1 MHVLR
6 REVDRMQAILE
17 EFLNFSRPLI
27 PLNQRE
33 LELRE
38 LVDHVVDLHEG
49 IAGERRVDLRARGRA
64 RVSCDPRKV
73 EQILINVVQN
83 ALEVAPA
90 GTAVE
95 IEVVDARPEQVRV
108 HVRDQGPGLDETLRE
123 RLFEPGVTGKREGSG
138 LGLTIARALARQ
150 HGGELELD
158 DRPGK
163 TGCEAT
169 LRLPTMES

>member
-1 MHVLR
+1 
-6 REVDRMQAILE
+6 
-17 EFLNFSRPLI
+17 
-27 PLNQRE
+27 
-33 LELRE
+33 ELRE

-49 IAGERRVDLRARGRA
+49 IAGERRVELRARGRA
-64 RVSCDPRKV
+64 RAVCDPRKV

-95 IEVVDARPEQVRV
+95 LEVVEAPPEQVRV
-108 HVRDQGPGLDETLRE
+108 YVRDQGPGLDQDRRE

-150 HGGELELD
+150 HGGELELV
-158 DRPGK
+158 DRSARGSGER
-163 TGCEAT
+163 GCEARLT
-169 LRLPTMES
+169 LPLTGSPS